1 MKNQY
6 LVIRMSAA
14 DIYDRTFLMRGF
26 NMKRIEKVIGVIAIV
41 GEGMLTPDSKMYHI
55 SRVNIDLLASD
66 TQQSWGRLS
75 WSSVDVSLI
84 DSGMRR
90 LPTDLL
96 ERIVAMRTNRI
107 YYEVDTTIPE
117 AFRNCHTDLAYTP
130 SAARKIADR
139 ADKTAALNDYSVE
152 EITEHLRTRLNAKI
166 IIEF

>member
-6 LVIRMSAA
+6 LVIRMSAV
-14 DIYDRTFLMRGF
+14 DMYDRTFLMRGL
-26 NMKRIEKVIGVIAIV
+26 NMKRIEKVIGVIAII

-55 SRVNIDLLASD
+55 SRANIDLLASD

-90 LPTDLL
+90 LPTELL

-107 YYEVDTTIPE
+107 YCEVNTTIPDV
-117 AFRNCHTDLAYTP
+117 FRNCHTDLAYTP
-130 SAARKIADR
+130 SAESKLVDR
-139 ADKTAALNDYSVE
+139 AEKLAALSEYRVE
-152 EITEHLRTRLNAKI
+152 DIIAHLKTRIEGVTIT
-166 IIEF
+166 F